1 MLNGRRFE
9 RWRMQPVWWALGAV
23 TIAVA
28 AFVVM
33 VGPTKIGQ
41 WILQGRQ
48 ALVADENKSPEAMDE
63 KQIVHA
69 VEGAKSI
76 KQAMKSPDSFKLE
89 SMTIMP
95 SGAVCYVYLAKNELG
110 GVVKAAAVLFKDE
123 IATLETQGFDL
134 RWKDECQGKKGRD
147 VTGFGELMVY

>member
-1 MLNGRRFE
+1 MKSLR
-9 RWRMQPVWWALGAV
+9 WALAAV
-23 TIAVA
+23 AIVIAV
-28 AFVVM
+28 FVAVA
-33 VGPTKIGQ
+33 GPTRIGQ

-48 ALVADENKSPEAMDE
+48 ALVADKNKSHEAVDE
-63 KQIVHA
+63 KQILHA

-76 KQAMKSPDSFKLE
+76 KLAMKSPDSFKLE

-95 SGAVCYVYLAKNELG
+95 SGAVCYVYLANNELG

-134 RWKDECQGKKGRD
+134 RWKDECQGKKGKD
-147 VTGFGELMVY
+147 VTGFGELMIY